1 MTEGKTTSK
10 QSAEEIAKKLR
21 AELRA
26 NFDAVAKTPEGKKVL
41 RWIMN
46 YNGYGKTSMIMN
58 PNTCEINTIG
68 VVYNEARKD
77 VYYAIRRLLSP
88 NFVNEIEKMEE

>member
-1 MTEGKTTSK
+1 MTERRTANGQTP
-10 QSAEEIAKKLR
+10 EEIAKKVK

-26 NFDAVAKTPEGKKVL
+26 AFDAVAKTPEGKKVL
-41 RWIMN
+41 CWIMN
-46 YNGYGKTSMIMN
+46 YSGYGKTSMIMN
-58 PNTCEINTIG
+58 PATCEINTIG

-88 NFVNEIEKMEE
+88 VFVNEIEKMEE

>member
-1 MTEGKTTSK
+1 MTDEKHDEK
-10 QSAEEIAKKLR
+10 RAKEIAKKVKL
-21 AELRA
+21 ELRA

-41 RWIMN
+41 RWIMD
-46 YNGYGKTSMIMN
+46 YSGYGKTSMIMN
-58 PNTCEINTIG
+58 PTTCEINAVG

>member
-1 MTEGKTTSK
+1 
-10 QSAEEIAKKLR
+10 
-21 AELRA
+21 
-26 NFDAVAKTPEGKKVL
+26 
-41 RWIMN
+41 
-46 YNGYGKTSMIMN
+46 MN

>member
-1 MTEGKTTSK
+1 MAEGINDKK
-10 QSAEEIAKKLR
+10 KAEELAKKIKAEIR
-21 AELRA
+21 AY
-26 NFDAVAKTPEGKKVL
+26 FDAVAKTPEGKKVF
-41 RWIMN
+41 RWIKE
-46 YNGYGKTSMIMN
+46 YSGYGTTSMVMN
-58 PNTCEINTIG
+58 PNTCEINSVG